1 MKEKT
6 VFIIISLMLALFAA
20 TSVQAQR
27 KKPNTE
33 KGILFLKGGSNGQ
46 LSLEEG
52 APFTVNLGA
61 GFFFLQNTMAGV
73 DAGYER
79 AGTFDDFYA
88 RPFARY
94 YMFRRL
100 FAGAGLSAVQPDGG
114 KIKYTPDL
122 EAGFALFL
130 DSYIA
135 LEPTVYYPIE
145 SGAKPHFS
153 LNISI
158 FFSRF

>member
-1 MKEKT
+1 MKEKIVLT
-6 VFIIISLMLALFAA
+6 IISLLLVSFAV
-20 TSVQAQR
+20 TSAHAQR

-33 KGILFLKGGSNGQ
+33 KGIFFLKGGSNGQ
-46 LSLEEG
+46 LSLETG
-52 APFTVNLGA
+52 TPFTVNLGA
-61 GFFFLQNTMAGV
+61 GYFFLQNTMAGV

-94 YMFRRL
+94 YMFRRI

-114 KIKYTPDL
+114 KIKYTPDI

-135 LEPTVYYPIE
+135 IEPTIYYPVQ

-158 FFSRF
+158 FYSRF

>member
-1 MKEKT
+1 MKNKPSA
-6 VFIIISLMLALFAA
+6 VLVLLLLA
-20 TSVQAQR
+20 TIPVYAQR

-33 KGILFLKGGSNGQ
+33 KGIFFLKGGSSGQ

-52 APFTVNLGA
+52 KPFSINLGA
-61 GFFFLQNTMAGV
+61 GYFFLQNLMAGV
-73 DAGYER
+73 DAGYAR
-79 AGTFDDFYA
+79 AGEFDDFYA

-94 YMFRRL
+94 YVARRV
-100 FAGAGLSAVQPDGG
+100 FAGAGLSAYQPIEGE
-114 KIKYTPDL
+114 IEYVPDI

-135 LEPTVYYPIE
+135 FEPTIHYPIQDG
-145 SGAKPHFS
+145 SKPYFS
-153 LNISI
+153 LNVSI